1 MESIFIQIPAALYAS
16 IYERYG
22 EQTSTTINAFL
33 SQLLDGEAPDEK
45 KIGAGA
51 TQYPRPRDGT
61 ITGRVWAITD
71 HIKQQ
76 AGTVNRED
84 VIKACIQEGININT
98 ASTQYSHW
106 RKANP

>member
-1 MESIFIQIPAALYAS
+1 MESIFIQVPAALYAS

-22 EQTSTTINAFL
+22 EQTSTAINACL
-33 SQLLDGEAPDEK
+33 SQFLGSEVPDEK
-45 KIGAGA
+45 KTGAGT

-71 HIKQQ
+71 HIQQQ
-76 AGTVNRED
+76 AGIVNRED

>member
-1 MESIFIQIPAALYAS
+1 MESIFIQVSAALYAS

-22 EQTSTTINAFL
+22 EQTSTVINACL
-33 SQLLDGEAPDEK
+33 SQFLGGEAPDEK
-45 KIGAGA
+45 KAGA

-76 AGTVNRED
+76 AGIVNRED

-106 RKANP
+106 KKANP